1 MPRQKGTGIEDGRFA
16 MACGW
21 WVLGTHW
28 FPVFTLQL
36 KTKPD
41 SRSLTWERTV
51 SEERQSSCLAYF
63 QIPLRRSAADAKGKR
78 AAPAFQHSRYS
89 DRLSPCPCMGRNQ
102 SGARGQERENSSLT
116 PAPGQAGQS
125 KLWKGK
131 SGGSGDWRGL
141 RKSVTG
147 SQPLGLLRQWP
158 TSPPHI

>member
-116 PAPGQAGQS
+116 PAPGQAGRPS
-125 KLWKGK
+125 EKGNP
-131 SGGSGDWRGL
+131 SCGRARVEALEIGG
-141 RKSVTG
+141 V
-147 SQPLGLLRQWP
+147 
-158 TSPPHI
+158 